1 MQLAQR
7 PGVFRVALRSST
19 RLSRLRFDQVG
30 ALMVEYVVLLGS
42 VSILCAAA
50 VAGLGPPF
58 VKAYERTR
66 AILVSPVP

>member
-1 MQLAQR
+1 MIRAAAAQR
-7 PGVFRVALRSST
+7 T
-19 RLSRLRFDQVG
+19 RLWSLGSDQLG
-30 ALMVEYVVLLGS
+30 AVMVEYAVLLGT

-50 VAGLGPPF
+50 VASLGPPF